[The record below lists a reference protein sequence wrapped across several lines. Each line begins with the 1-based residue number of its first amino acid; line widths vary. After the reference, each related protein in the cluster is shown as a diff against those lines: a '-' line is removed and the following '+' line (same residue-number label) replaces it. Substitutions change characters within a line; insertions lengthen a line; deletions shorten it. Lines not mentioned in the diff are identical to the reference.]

1 MHALEENKVKEMT
14 SSKKILVVHNY
25 YQIPGG
31 EDTVVSNEMQLL
43 QEHGH
48 EVLLYSRNNS
58 ELKTFSKIQKLFLPI
73 TTVFNPRTYKEV
85 KQIIRK
91 NKIDIIHVHNTLNL
105 VSPSVYYAAKSC
117 KVPVVQT
124 IHNFRLV
131 CPAAT
136 FYREGHICE
145 ECVEKGLSCAV
156 KYKCYRG
163 SRVQTLACVISTKI
177 HRILGTYRRLNYICL
192 TEFNKEKLLGINVA
206 EKKEIINAKR
216 VFVKPNMT
224 FETVKESESQVE
236 NYYLFVGRVEKIKG
250 LEILIKAFEGL
261 SSEKLLIAGKG
272 TEFEEYKNFV
282 EQQNIKNVEFLGFQS
297 KEQLQPLMQKA
308 KAMIVPSQ
316 WYEGFPM
323 TIVEAFSL
331 GTPVIGSD
339 IGNVGSLIVENVN
352 GWKFSHDSVEDLQ
365 KKIMVCSQTPRE
377 ELQVICDEKLLP
389 EGNYQTLMKIYDHAI
404 QNQ

>member
-1 MHALEENKVKEMT
+1 MKEMT

-224 FETVKESESQVE
+224 FETVKESECQVE

-365 KKIMVCSQTPRE
+365 KKIMVCNQTPRE